1 MSFALNSGVITQTGI
16 DADLS
21 GLNITGV
28 TVTTIGGITQY
39 DVGTNRIVING
50 TLTHDDPTNILVSN
64 STASTATDDGFGD
77 SVIDIDGGTFNIGS
91 RSTINGVTYTKTG
104 TFVRISGANNTNHY
118 QPCGI
123 RVKGGGTWNWFS
135 GTVETNRSCGVASD
149 DPSNFAR
156 IYSTDCVLMNTGVS
170 NGANYRSLRCTGESD
185 DLQIDGITFDSVNS
199 SIGARLFSI
208 TGLDVAKGLKFR
220 SGELQSRNGSSASL
234 DTFSIEGISFGEN
247 RNSKDVVL
255 NGDLTNWNSSS
266 FSVQSYEIYNCDIG
280 SAIVV
285 QGAFPATRYGIVG
298 VFQKLNLT
306 FKDASQA
313 PIEGVKFYLP
323 STNNGDRRAIG
334 CTGNGSNFN
343 NYDFTA
349 TTYDKYEATTN
360 VNGETGVID
369 VLLGAILGDTT
380 STDHQNLDTILY
392 SKTNTK
398 GVDDFTFKACKYE
411 YAISTFNVILHSNKT
426 ITGDYALVED
436 ITISQSDKSVVDDY
450 DEIDDPRK
458 FYDRAKSYLYDN
470 YAGETSTIVSREGNS
485 IDAGSYNVVI
495 DGNVTNAASAFSI
508 SGNTLTIKATR
519 FVGNIATTGTT
530 TLSNGAEIIGTF
542 GSTTVLPW
550 EVKNVE
556 GTSRIQIVNVT
567 QSNTEVV
574 NTKLT
579 STDPFIDASGTY
591 TGDQISVGDTVRLRV
606 TCVVGAEALLPVL
619 QTGVATS
626 TGLTFQVDQEAD
638 TIYNTH
644 AIDGSQ
650 LSAAVGGT
658 FTADYTNT
666 PMGIDLSETDGNA
679 TVQEIYAFLV
689 YSQTTAD
696 GVSEWFNAVRAID
709 VGNYE
714 LDQTIAD
721 IKFQNVGSVA
731 VNITGGRIF
740 RKDGSSVLY
749 GELGDYP
756 LTLDTGA
763 LVTNILPQIQ
773 DALSTDAN
781 IQSIK
786 NNAKLI
792 PSLL

>member
-1 MSFALNSGVITQTGI
+1 MSFSLNATTGVITQSGT

-21 GLNITGV
+21 GLSEITGV

-64 STASTATDDGFGD
+64 STASSATDAGTGE

-104 TFVRISGANNTNHY
+104 TFVRISGANNTYHY

-149 DPSNFAR
+149 NSSNFAR

-199 SIGARLFSI
+199 SIGTRLFSI
-208 TGLDVAKGLKFR
+208 AGLDVAKGLKFR

-285 QGAFPATRYGIVG
+285 QGAFSSSRYGIVG

-334 CTGNGSNFN
+334 CTGNGNNFN

-349 TTYDKYEATTN
+349 TTYDKYEATTD

-380 STDHQNLDTILY
+380 STDYQNLDTILY

-398 GVDDFTFKACKYE
+398 GVDDFTFRACKYG
-411 YAISTFNVILHSNKT
+411 YDISTFNVILQSNQT
-426 ITGDYALVED
+426 ITGDYALLED
-436 ITISQSDKSVVDDY
+436 ITISEPDKSIVDAY
-450 DEIDDPRK
+450 DKIDDSKK
-458 FYDRAKSYLYDN
+458 F
-470 YAGETSTIVSREGNS
+470 
-485 IDAGSYNVVI
+485 
-495 DGNVTNAASAFSI
+495 
-508 SGNTLTIKATR
+508 
-519 FVGNIATTGTT
+519 
-530 TLSNGAEIIGTF
+530 
-542 GSTTVLPW
+542 
-550 EVKNVE
+550 
-556 GTSRIQIVNVT
+556 
-567 QSNTEVV
+567 
-574 NTKLT
+574 
-579 STDPFIDASGTY
+579 
-591 TGDQISVGDTVRLRV
+591 
-606 TCVVGAEALLPVL
+606 
-619 QTGVATS
+619 
-626 TGLTFQVDQEAD
+626 
-638 TIYNTH
+638 
-644 AIDGSQ
+644 
-650 LSAAVGGT
+650 
-658 FTADYTNT
+658 
-666 PMGIDLSETDGNA
+666 
-679 TVQEIYAFLV
+679 
-689 YSQTTAD
+689 
-696 GVSEWFNAVRAID
+696 
-709 VGNYE
+709 
-714 LDQTIAD
+714 
-721 IKFQNVGSVA
+721 
-731 VNITGGRIF
+731 
-740 RKDGSSVLY
+740 
-749 GELGDYP
+749 
-756 LTLDTGA
+756 
-763 LVTNILPQIQ
+763 
-773 DALSTDAN
+773 
-781 IQSIK
+781 
-786 NNAKLI
+786 
-792 PSLL
+792 